1 MEALIVFFGL
11 SSFAITGTDDLL
23 VLILFYIAFKSKFKE
38 VIVGTLLGLLAV
50 MVPSFVFAKTIAFFN
65 VGKYIPQEVLQWI
78 PNNLVLS
85 LVLGYIAYNLLKDGF
100 SEGEDDDIEDLSE
113 KTSAQVIMMS
123 GVTYFL
129 NGLDDFVVY
138 SGFYLKY
145 ETFYEIA
152 LFSFGIILGLMV
164 FAVIAAKAGKIF
176 LEFERKFQDK
186 IKIVVGGIVLF
197 AAIGLLFT

>member
-38 VIVGTLLGLLAV
+38 VIFGTLLGLLAV
-50 MVPSFVFAKTIAFFN
+50 MVPSFVFAKAIAFFE
-65 VGKYIPQEVLQWI
+65 VGKYIPQEILQWI

-100 SEGEDDDIEDLSE
+100 SENEDEDIEDLSE

-152 LFSFGIILGLMV
+152 LFKKSLLNN
-164 FAVIAAKAGKIF
+164 
-176 LEFERKFQDK
+176 L
-186 IKIVVGGIVLF
+186 IKKPPRNVSL
-197 AAIGLLFT
+197 